1 MKYRQNEM
9 TSLSG
14 SETEKNLLKTFSG
27 ESRASNKYM
36 LYAEKALE
44 EGYNYVAQVF
54 QETAGNERA
63 HSRFVYKNALKQ
75 IKNTAQNL
83 KDAIEGETEE
93 FSYIYK
99 EFEET
104 ARREG
109 FIEIANFY
117 KELQEVEE
125 FHQERFKDLYDRIVS
140 GTMFNSPD
148 KVQNWQCMNCGYIHE
163 GNNAPE
169 ICPLCKYPKSFFKIE
184 CMDYK
189 L

>member
-14 SETEKNLLKTFSG
+14 TETEKNLLKTFSG
-27 ESRASNKYM
+27 ESRANNKYM
-36 LYAEKALE
+36 LYAEKARE
-44 EGYNYVAQVF
+44 EGYQYVAQILE
-54 QETAGNERA
+54 ETAHNERA
-63 HSRFVYKNALKQ
+63 HSRFVYKNCLKLV
-75 IKNTAQNL
+75 KNTAQNL
-83 KDAIEGETEE
+83 KDCMEGETEE

-109 FIEIANFY
+109 FNEIADFY

-125 FHQERFKDLYDRIVS
+125 HHNQRFKELYDRIIS
-140 GTMFNSPD
+140 GTMFNSPQ
-148 KVQNWQCMNCGYIHE
+148 KEQNWQCMNCGYIHE
-163 GNNAPE
+163 GFNAPD

-184 CMDYK
+184 CKDYK